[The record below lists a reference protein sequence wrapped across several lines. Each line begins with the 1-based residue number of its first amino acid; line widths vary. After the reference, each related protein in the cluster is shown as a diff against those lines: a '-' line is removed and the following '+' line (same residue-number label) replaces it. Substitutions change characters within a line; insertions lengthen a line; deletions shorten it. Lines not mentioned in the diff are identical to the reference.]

1 MNFQIQLE
9 IKHLLIYNERKEG
22 SMKFIDLKKKILI
35 ENAQK
40 KLKSMSKE
48 DREKFISQLER
59 PYEKLNL
66 WIADRPKKTYHFD

>member
-1 MNFQIQLE
+1 
-9 IKHLLIYNERKEG
+9 
-22 SMKFIDLKKKILI
+22 MKYIDLKKKILI
-35 ENAQK
+35 ERAQK